1 MYKRLSKST
10 TAFQKEKTSPRPS
23 TPPRPTRRKH
33 SPSVLLSKSRAV
45 EITAPLVAFN
55 PFSPQKKQ
63 KGKERQVSPD
73 NNELRQ
79 NLFFNS
85 KSTSVNQ
92 EDGMSPDPFPPTQTP
107 SSSKESLSP
116 SPKPISA
123 VSRARKRLRGEPVSP
138 SPVKEKK
145 RRVTSQNAVLFPCLY
160 LDSLG
165 SDDAVDAQ
173 DADSSFVDNSP
184 VKIPTSGKLFP
195 QLFTENT
202 LVPTDLFGVKGNP
215 KNMKADK
222 IDSSIPTRRAV
233 RAESVRQVARKPSRS
248 GSKVDVSSG
257 HLDTRPIALAMIRA
271 NSELAINRSTNKR
284 SASDGEAVESVHPLP
299 RSKSPLIPPSP
310 PPSATAT
317 STAFNRPP
325 KHPLK
330 SQASKSRKKV
340 KTDKQNTS
348 DSDEVEQHAKL
359 KVVKY
364 HATHIRR
371 AGSEQSEDGTEYDID
386 SAFGHTGFGSPR
398 APLPDITQEGGKIE
412 VDLPDKLQRVLALES
427 VAPQSRMPD
436 QDGLVKSLLYGRRTT
451 HYDPRRGGEIW
462 DVGEDHF
469 TSVDEG
475 GTRGTSYTEEE
486 DWEGEPVP
494 WDIAEL

>member
-1 MYKRLSKST
+1 
-10 TAFQKEKTSPRPS
+10 
-23 TPPRPTRRKH
+23 
-33 SPSVLLSKSRAV
+33 LLSKSRAV
-45 EITAPLVAFN
+45 ETTAPLVAFN

-63 KGKERQVSPD
+63 KGKERQLSPD
-73 NNELRQ
+73 NEELRQ

-85 KSTSVNQ
+85 ESTSANR
-92 EDGMSPDPFPPTQTP
+92 EDGLSLDPFPPTQTP

-145 RRVTSQNAVLFPCLY
+145 RRVTSQNAVLFPRLN
-160 LDSLG
+160 LDSIG
-165 SDDAVDAQ
+165 SDGEVDAQ

-184 VKIPTSGKLFP
+184 VKVPTSGRLFP

-215 KNMKADK
+215 DNMKADQK
-222 IDSSIPTRRAV
+222 DSFIPTRRAV
-233 RAESVRQVARKPSRS
+233 RTENVRQVARKPSRG
-248 GSKVDVSSG
+248 GSKVDASPG
-257 HLDTRPIALAMIRA
+257 HLDSRPIALAMSRA
-271 NSELAINRSTNKR
+271 NSELAINRLTNKR
-284 SASDGEAVESVHPLP
+284 PASDAEVVEIVRPLP

-317 STAFNRPP
+317 NRPP

-330 SQASKSRKKV
+330 SQASKSRKKA

-364 HATHIRR
+364 HTTHIRR
-371 AGSEQSEDGTEYDID
+371 AGSEQFEDSTEYDID
-386 SAFGHTGFGSPR
+386 SVFGHTRFGSPR
-398 APLPDITQEGGKIE
+398 APLPDITQQEGGEIE
-412 VDLPDKLQRVLALES
+412 VNLPDKLQRVLALDS
-427 VAPQSRMPD
+427 VAPQSRIPD

-451 HYDPRRGGEIW
+451 HYDPMRGGEIW
-462 DVGEDHF
+462 DIGEDHF